1 MPGLNQP
8 SVMPGESFTYKF
20 EIRNSGSHMYHS
32 HFNAAEQV
40 TRGLLSAFVVHD
52 PADPPVDQD
61 VSMVLNDGPL
71 GFTLNGKGFPATQP
85 IVAQLGE
92 TLRIRY
98 FNEGLQMH
106 PMHLHGMAQEVLAI
120 DGYPVRDPYTADTI
134 QVVPGQRVDVLVR
147 ATEPGAWAFH
157 CHILNHVEGADGMFG
172 MVTAMIVEQ

>member
-40 TRGLLSAFVVHD
+40 TRGLLGAFVVHD

-106 PMHLHGMAQEVLAI
+106 PMHLHGMA
-120 DGYPVRDPYTADTI
+120 RRSSRSTATPSATPTPPTPSRSC
-134 QVVPGQRVDVLVR
+134 PGSASTCSSAPPSPAHGPSTATSSTTSR
-147 ATEPGAWAFH
+147 APTACSAWSPP
-157 CHILNHVEGADGMFG
+157 
-172 MVTAMIVEQ
+172 